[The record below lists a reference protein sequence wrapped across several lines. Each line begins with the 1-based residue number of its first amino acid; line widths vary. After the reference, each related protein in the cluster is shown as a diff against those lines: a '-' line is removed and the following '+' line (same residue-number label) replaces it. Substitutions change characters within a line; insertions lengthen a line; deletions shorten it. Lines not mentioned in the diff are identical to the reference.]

1 MDEIKY
7 IEDSA
12 VEKFIKS
19 ANQLHQMDNSI
30 NIDYPKYI
38 AKYNQASKTILP
50 LIAKLNFKKYIF
62 LSEELPNFDFSFEG
76 RLKSEYSFFDKI
88 IRQTI
93 EKETN
98 HDNVLDNNDSE
109 LYYALYDIFAFR
121 IILNSVSYDVDKAIC
136 TYNERKKSYQYQFG
150 TSATKKLQT
159 IKNDDVITFSDGKTI
174 TVTSDNLVFMNNAV
188 YIMSENGSYLPING
202 SKITIKDRS
211 TLDKALYQIKDKL
224 SSFYEANGY
233 KHIEHRDKDYVKN
246 PKVLTYPI
254 KSSQGKVISS
264 LKNRM
269 SFENP
274 LALINQLKGHG
285 IKSKDDIHISNGKF
299 LPCYQSLHQTYYYEP
314 YDIYFEDQ
322 IRTIHMHNIAEYSE
336 QFGHDVYKSNRL
348 DENSLGKLPSFITYS
363 KEIVNGKSQ
372 YSYQIRDMEYSV
384 EKSFGITLE
393 EFIERMNMINSKNK
407 PDCPAAPG
415 NSSHEAPDSEEGL
428 EI

>member
-136 TYNERKKSYQYQFG
+136 TYNERKK
-150 TSATKKLQT
+150 
-159 IKNDDVITFSDGKTI
+159 I
-174 TVTSDNLVFMNNAV
+174 
-188 YIMSENGSYLPING
+188 
-202 SKITIKDRS
+202 
-211 TLDKALYQIKDKL
+211 
-224 SSFYEANGY
+224 
-233 KHIEHRDKDYVKN
+233 
-246 PKVLTYPI
+246 
-254 KSSQGKVISS
+254 IS
-264 LKNRM
+264 
-269 SFENP
+269 
-274 LALINQLKGHG
+274 
-285 IKSKDDIHISNGKF
+285 ISIWNF
-299 LPCYQSLHQTYYYEP
+299 CY
-314 YDIYFEDQ
+314 
-322 IRTIHMHNIAEYSE
+322 
-336 QFGHDVYKSNRL
+336 
-348 DENSLGKLPSFITYS
+348 
-363 KEIVNGKSQ
+363 
-372 YSYQIRDMEYSV
+372 
-384 EKSFGITLE
+384 
-393 EFIERMNMINSKNK
+393 
-407 PDCPAAPG
+407 
-415 NSSHEAPDSEEGL
+415 
-428 EI
+428 